1 MKKIYLATLLAMHIG
16 AYAKHVNN
24 NHQEKLN
31 QNVVVTK
38 KPSMLAAQNNPALYA
53 VQANASLN
61 AVPFYTENF
70 SSGTTT
76 TVPTGWTVNNSTGG
90 TANWK
95 WRIGGGQG
103 GFPVAALAASA
114 LTTPANGSMLFDS
127 DNLCGT
133 TGVSYTAR
141 LVSPTINCLG
151 KASVKLSFQ
160 ESYTRFQDSTFVE
173 VSNNGG
179 VSYTK
184 FPVTYNNALA
194 ANASS
199 TNPKQIDIN
208 ISSVAANSQF
218 VKLRFIYKGGATA
231 GCDYGW
237 IVDDI
242 SLSELSSDD
251 LVMGIMADAF
261 YYAVPLAQADT
272 MFFTGIV
279 NNAGNATQTQAK
291 IDVDIKKVG
300 QPIIT
305 TLSSGTLPI
314 AAGSEDTLST
324 NNFFVP
330 TSTGV
335 YRSIYRASNNGV
347 TDVSPLNNNDS
358 TQFEV
363 TDSTYWTAN
372 NITGSYY
379 LYNPTATTTTNYN
392 WGFLFDILQTDSI
405 SSVSISSITNT
416 TNLLAGNTIQFDLFE
431 FIGTNW
437 VGINSVQKTV
447 LTTEMSA
454 TAATLK
460 DIKAYFTNA
469 GGSTLLT
476 PGSYAVVVSSVTT
489 NGAQTLLATSD
500 FPVNQINVLYD
511 NTVTTGSP
519 FSRVDI
525 APLMKV
531 NLKRGNIITN
541 VGNVK
546 INNTISIYPNPANDF
561 IFINTVNKSGISKIF
576 DLNGKV
582 VKEEN
587 LSNNTMSKL
596 DISDLA
602 KGIYNVQVITTDGNQ
617 MIKRIVKN

>member
-24 NHQEKLN
+24 NHQDKLN

-76 TVPTGWTVNNSTGG
+76 TLPTGWTVSNSTGG

-95 WRIGGGQG
+95 WRIGGAQG
-103 GFPVAALAASA
+103 GLPIVALAASA

-141 LVSPTINCLG
+141 LTSPTINCLG

-160 ESYTRFQDSTFVE
+160 ENYRRYEDSTFVE

-231 GCDYGW
+231 GCDYAW

-279 NNAGNATQTQAK
+279 SNAGNATQTQSK

-335 YRSIYRASNNGV
+335 YRSIYRASNIGV

-405 SSVSISSITNT
+405 SSVSISSITST
-416 TNLLAGNTIQFDLFE
+416 TNLLATNTLQFDLFE

-489 NGAQTLLATSD
+489 NGAQTLVATSD

-602 KGIYNVQVITTDGNQ
+602 KGIYNVQVITIDGNQ